1 MPVYNSQHLPPH
13 NVKMFIQVVESAQG
27 GLSSRLLLIHLPLI
41 CKGMLMSPT
50 QASTELCIMTGNLP
64 QLCKERQKIMLALRD
79 IDQGKLDYSQQDH
92 SHLQIIHA
100 ALDHGKYSAV
110 FSYTIL
116 KLKN

>member
-1 MPVYNSQHLPPH
+1 MYYLQEN
-13 NVKMFIQVVESAQG
+13 
-27 GLSSRLLLIHLPLI
+27 
-41 CKGMLMSPT
+41 
-50 QASTELCIMTGNLP
+50 
-64 QLCKERQKIMLALRD
+64 QKIMLALRD

-116 KLKN
+116 KLRNGIFRNVMLFTYISEECTPLPWSFEE